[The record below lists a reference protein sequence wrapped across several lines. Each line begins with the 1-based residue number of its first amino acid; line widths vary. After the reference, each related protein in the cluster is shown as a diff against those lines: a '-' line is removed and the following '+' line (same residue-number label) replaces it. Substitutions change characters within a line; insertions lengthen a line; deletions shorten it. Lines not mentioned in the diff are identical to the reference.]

1 MSSSIINPDT
11 LLTNDVLLQTVS
23 SLSSSLS
30 NNNNNNYNSSMKRTI
45 SISSLDS
52 HDDDSQ
58 RSSQSNDYI
67 INKINNKN
75 DNDNDDK
82 YMIDNLKKSNTI
94 LKKML
99 DRLISRD
106 YLSDE
111 EKQSLLQDIKA
122 YELEELS
129 DYIMSLHLSM
139 SMSNNYDN
147 DNDDKE
153 DTIISPSKTNISPTK
168 TRPITPGYPLIVPP
182 IIEPNDDKEA
192 YKKILEKPQTIAK
205 KNKLTN
211 EEKKLLDKAKAKKN
225 RKLRIF
231 QKAEEIMN
239 EIEFQQKKE
248 KELELKYGKKVA
260 TSTDKYAFK
269 YSVKEMDEK
278 ITKKKAKEAIQ
289 RVRLK
294 ISAGNQ
300 EFAQGPLKPVEEKL
314 LTSPFAAPICEQLMR
329 NMISPKNSRK

>member
-1 MSSSIINPDT
+1 MSSVINPDT

-23 SLSSSLS
+23 SSSSSSSSSLS
-30 NNNNNNYNSSMKRTI
+30 NNNNKSSMKRTI

-52 HDDDSQ
+52 HDNDSQ

-106 YLSDE
+106 YLSDD
-111 EKQSLLQDIKA
+111 EKQALLQDIKA

-139 SMSNNYDN
+139 SMSNNY

-211 EEKKLLDKAKAKKN
+211 EEKKLLDKAKAMKN

-239 EIEFQQKKE
+239 EIEFKAKKE

-260 TSTDKYAFK
+260 TSTKQYAFH
-269 YSVKEMDEK
+269 YSVQEMDEK
-278 ITKKKAKEAIQ
+278 ITKNKAK
-289 RVRLK
+289 
-294 ISAGNQ
+294 
-300 EFAQGPLKPVEEKL
+300 
-314 LTSPFAAPICEQLMR
+314 
-329 NMISPKNSRK
+329 

>member
-1 MSSSIINPDT
+1 MSTSIINPDT

-23 SLSSSLS
+23 SLSSSSLS
-30 NNNNNNYNSSMKRTI
+30 NNNNNSSMKRTI

-52 HDDDSQ
+52 HDDDSN

-82 YMIDNLKKSNTI
+82 YMIDNLKKSNTV

-106 YLSDE
+106 YLSDD
-111 EKQSLLQDIKA
+111 EKQALLQDIKA

-139 SMSNNYDN
+139 SLANNYDN
-147 DNDDKE
+147 DNDDK
-153 DTIISPSKTNISPTK
+153 DTITSPSKTNISPTK

-182 IIEPNDDKEA
+182 IIEPNNDKEA

-211 EEKKLLDKAKAKKN
+211 EEKKLLDKAKAMKN
-225 RKLRIF
+225 KKLRIF

-260 TSTDKYAFK
+260 TSTDKYAFH

-278 ITKKKAKEAIQ
+278 TTKKKAKEAIQ

-314 LTSPFAAPICEQLMR
+314 LTSPFAAPICQQLMR
-329 NMISPKNSRK
+329 NMISPKRK